1 MAPHDNSKGSS
12 NPPSTLLQDMLREK
26 KAQTHRVKK
35 SYNAQE
41 GDRNGSDDREI
52 QSSPLAS
59 KDKPT
64 APSRRATGAGIRQAS
79 LPKEMS
85 LKEMEQHVSKINKQN
100 FDLKLEVF
108 HRRQRNE
115 ALEAKVE
122 RLDELEAD
130 NAEMQSINEDLLL
143 ELEKR
148 DVAIQEAV
156 NLICELEA
164 KIEEMGEA
172 EIYFGDHARSPQA
185 ATATDPGKTDDET
198 SPPGGRP
205 DAGSPQDVV
214 SERLDVSPT
223 RSKNMSP
230 NPETAA
236 RRIPSFM
243 REKRKSTNV
252 LRSLYSYDGSMGGP
266 GSVFSGDVNDDEE
279 DGTILR
285 SPRLSLLSESG
296 FQSVYGDPK
305 DSDQI
310 TPRQS
315 EAYNVPEERI
325 SEAARDFSP
334 RDTQREARVQR
345 WIEERNRPSTPTRAS
360 SKSSAK
366 SGVNDRFTSI
376 GEVLEKIPNATQA
389 ELGHQD
395 FKARSPAKSDR
406 KEARVHQRRPSSPAF
421 GGPMFGGAMLPP
433 TPGTMSTATIA
444 ASSSTPSIVTE
455 KSLLDGTPLPAKNYS
470 ALIPDGR
477 PQSSDSNLAIRL
489 GNALAAEDSDR
500 ERESMPSSRSS
511 KATRPSLTT
520 SATDTVFTGDG
531 YATILPART
540 LSYPSPTGRVRR
552 PSGQLSPT
560 SEESSGTQSSLNTRK
575 DRSKT
580 TVTPTRKTARDA
592 QPSSSPPKR
601 DLSTPVAGSS
611 KSKPNADTK
620 SGLRSRINKMS
631 LTPNQSTH
639 QSVTSR
645 LFRRSNSHSAQ
656 PPTST
661 DPISPAGPPV
671 PPKSPLENSKER
683 LPRPTSLYGSSPI
696 YGQRPIPNRPSSSRT
711 QYLERE
717 HTCESHRYQSNHTY
731 ALPSL
736 LPDGML
742 TDTARD
748 SSSRN
753 VGKRRRE
760 KRNAE

>member
-1 MAPHDNSKGSS
+1 
-12 NPPSTLLQDMLREK
+12 MLREK

-35 SYNAQE
+35 SYDAQDNE
-41 GDRNGSDDREI
+41 RNGLGDREI
-52 QSSPLAS
+52 QSSPIAS
-59 KDKPT
+59 RERPT
-64 APSRRATGAGIRQAS
+64 APSRRATGFGTRQAS

-85 LKEMEQHVSKINKQN
+85 LKEMEQHLSKINKQN

-115 ALEAKVE
+115 VLEAKME
-122 RLDELEAD
+122 KLNELEAD

-172 EIYFGDHARSPQA
+172 ELYFRDNAQTPQA
-185 ATATDPGKTDDET
+185 TTAAKPGENDDND
-198 SPPGGRP
+198 SSLSGPQS
-205 DAGSPQDVV
+205 AGSPQDLVP
-214 SERLDVSPT
+214 ERLDVSLT
-223 RSKNMSP
+223 RPRNMSP
-230 NPETAA
+230 NPEAVA

-243 REKRKSTNV
+243 REKRKSTHV
-252 LRSLYSYDGSMGGP
+252 LRSLYSYDGSIGGP
-266 GSVFSGDVNDDEE
+266 GSVFTGDVNDDDE
-279 DGTILR
+279 DGNMLR

-296 FQSVYGDPK
+296 FQSIYGDTK

-315 EAYNVPEERI
+315 EAYDVSEEKA
-325 SEAARDFSP
+325 SEAAREYSP

-366 SGVNDRFTSI
+366 SGVKDRFTSI
-376 GEVLEKIPNATQA
+376 GEVLEKVPSAAKANGAAVQA
-389 ELGHQD
+389 NVEHKD
-395 FKARSPAKSDR
+395 PKARSPAKSDR
-406 KEARVHQRRPSSPAF
+406 KEARGHQRRPSSPGF

-455 KSLLDGTPLPAKNYS
+455 KSLLDGTPLPAKGYS

-489 GNALAAEDSDR
+489 GNTLAAEDSDR
-500 ERESMPSSRSS
+500 ERESLPSSRSS
-511 KATRPSLTT
+511 KATRPSLAT
-520 SATDTVFTGDG
+520 SATDSLFSGEG
-531 YATILPART
+531 YATILPSRT
-540 LSYPSPTGRVRR
+540 LSYPSPTNRVRR

-560 SEESSGTQSSLNTRK
+560 SEESSGTRSSSNKRK
-575 DRSKT
+575 DRSKI
-580 TVTPTRKTARDA
+580 TVTPTRKDA
-592 QPSSSPPKR
+592 HGTHPGSSPPKR

-611 KSKPNADTK
+611 KSKPNTDTK
-620 SGLRSRINKMS
+620 SGLRSKINKMS
-631 LTPNQSTH
+631 LTPSQSTH
-639 QSVTSR
+639 QSVASR
-645 LFRRSNSHSAQ
+645 LFRRSNSQSAN
-656 PPTST
+656 PPTT
-661 DPISPAGPPV
+661 NDPNSPAAPPV
-671 PPKSPLENSKER
+671 PPKSPLERQKER

-696 YGQRPIPNRPSSSRT
+696 YGQRPTPSRPSSSRT
-711 QYLERE
+711 QQLERE
-717 HTCESHRYQSNHTY
+717 HTCESHRCQSSHDY
-731 ALPSL
+731 ELPSL

-742 TDTARD
+742 TDDARD

-753 VGKRRRE
+753 GGKRR
-760 KRNAE
+760 